1 MVKVTRK
8 GQITIPAKV
17 RKELGIKGGD
27 VLVVETAD
35 QKVTF
40 KRVPKLEE
48 LAGVFAGEADVSEL
62 KKELEKLREEY

>member
-27 VLVVETAD
+27 VLVVETVD

-48 LAGVFAGEADVSEL
+48 LAGVLAGEADVSEL